1 MTPPERPTEQDLSMS
16 DLLNGEPP
24 SGYQELL
31 GYRLSRWEEGAAE
44 LTMPVDARHLNR
56 AGVVHGGV
64 LTSLLDTVSGFSVT
78 FCPHEG
84 RVRRVVTL
92 SLSTSF
98 LGQARDGTLIA
109 IGRFR
114 GGGRKI
120 VGVAAEV
127 RHAETGALLATSEG
141 MFKYRP
147 GSENREG
154 TER

>member
-1 MTPPERPTEQDLSMS
+1 MEGVSGMS

-31 GYRLSRWEEGAAE
+31 GYRLSRWEDGLAE
-44 LTMPVDARHLNR
+44 LEMPVEAWHLNR
-56 AGVVHGGV
+56 AGVVHGGALV
-64 LTSLLDTVSGFSVT
+64 SLLDTVSGLSVT
-78 FCPHEG
+78 FCPYEG

-98 LGQARDGTLIA
+98 LEQARAGTLIA

-120 VGVAAEV
+120 VGAAAEV
-127 RHAETGALLATSEG
+127 RHRETGALLATSEG

-154 TER
+154 SEP

>member
-1 MTPPERPTEQDLSMS
+1 MNE
-16 DLLNGEPP
+16 LLNGEPP

-31 GYRLSRWEEGAAE
+31 GYRLSRWEEGSAD
-44 LTMPVDARHLNR
+44 LTLRVDARHLNR

-64 LTSLLDTVSGFSVT
+64 LTSLLDTVSGFSAT
-78 FCPHEG
+78 YCPHEG

-109 IGRFR
+109 TGRLR

-120 VGVAAEV
+120 VGVAAEI
-127 RHAETGALLATSEG
+127 RHAGTGALLATSEG

-147 GSENREG
+147 GCEKPEG
-154 TER
+154 VER

>member
-1 MTPPERPTEQDLSMS
+1 MT
-16 DLLNGEPP
+16 DLLKGESP

-31 GYRLSRWEEGAAE
+31 GYRLSRWEEGSAE
-44 LTMPVDARHLNR
+44 MELPVDDRHLNR

-64 LTSLLDTVSGFSVT
+64 LTSLLDTVSGFAAT

-92 SLSTSF
+92 SLATSF
-98 LGQARDGTLIA
+98 LGQSRNGTLVA
-109 IGRFR
+109 TARLR

-120 VGVAAEV
+120 VGVAAEI
-127 RHAETGALLATSEG
+127 RHRETGALLATSEG

-154 TER
+154 MER

>member
-1 MTPPERPTEQDLSMS
+1 MGQGMD
-16 DLLNGEPP
+16 DLLNGEPE
-24 SGYQELL
+24 SGFQRLL
-31 GYRLSRWEEGAAE
+31 GYALSRWEEGAAE
-44 LTMPVDARHLNR
+44 LTMAIDERHLNR

-64 LTSLLDTVSGFSVT
+64 MTTLLDTVSGFSAT
-78 FCPHEG
+78 YCPFPN

-98 LGQARDGTLIA
+98 LGQARTGTLVA
-109 IGRFR
+109 TGRLR

-120 VGVAAEV
+120 VGVAAEL
-127 RHAETGALLATSEG
+127 RHGDTGALIATSEG

-154 TER
+154 TQL